1 MSANPTPRPHKCPA
15 CDQDHLRCL
24 AHRKSDGQPCREHP
38 IDGLDVCYHH
48 GGATKNARAAAT
60 ERVARAEIVQ
70 VARTLGLARDGV
82 SEAQA
87 MREELSRTLAH
98 IEWLEVVVTDLGAE
112 EVFWARTMEETG
124 RESGSVT
131 GQSEGGTTRD
141 HAKVRREAR
150 LNVAVQYL
158 MTERKHLVVVAGK
171 MIELGLQEREVHLAE
186 QQGRLWASIMRA
198 VLGDQALGL
207 SPAQIEKAPEIVSK
221 HLRLLGET

>member
-1 MSANPTPRPHKCPA
+1 
-15 CDQDHLRCL
+15 L

-171 MIELGLQEREVHLAE
+171 MIELGITRARSSPRRTAGSPLGIGDARRARRPGARAQPRAARESA
-186 QQGRLWASIMRA
+186 
-198 VLGDQALGL
+198 GD
-207 SPAQIEKAPEIVSK
+207 
-221 HLRLLGET
+221 R